1 MPSELITERRGTALI
16 LTISDPPTR
25 NTLSAQVIAAGIEA
39 LGAAEAN
46 DSVRTVVLRGEGKTF
61 CAGGNVQGLL
71 ERRAAGRD
79 VQRQMLEHLHHL
91 VETIRAYPKPVIAC
105 VEGTAAGAGFALAL
119 ACDLL
124 VAAADARFVMS
135 YAKIGLTPDGGA
147 TWGLARALPRALAL
161 QLLWLGDPVS
171 AQALHAQGV
180 VTTVAPEG
188 LALEEALRLA
198 ERLTAMAPNAIAA
211 AKELIDQA
219 AGRTLA
225 EQLGAERDQ
234 LLASLFHANGA
245 EGLQAFIAKRA
256 PRFS

>member
-1 MPSELITERRGTALI
+1 MPSELVTERRGAALI

-147 TWGLARALPRALAL
+147 TWSLARALPRSLAL
-161 QLLWLGDPVS
+161 QMIWLGDPVS
-171 AQALHAQGV
+171 AEILHAHGL
-180 VTTVAPEG
+180 VAAIATPGHALDEA
-188 LALEEALRLA
+188 LALAEKLA
-198 ERLTAMAPNAIAA
+198 AMAPNAVAA
-211 AKELIDQA
+211 AKELVTLA
-219 AGRTLA
+219 TARTLV
-225 EQLGAERDQ
+225 EQMRAERDQ
-234 LLASLFHANGA
+234 FIDALFHANGE
-245 EGLQAFIAKRA
+245 EG
-256 PRFS
+256 